1 MQKETQHG
9 IVHPTIGTKSFYYR
23 LQIHPS
29 VKSIRDYWDST
40 SSDAGIKS
48 SSRDVLAFCLMY
60 EKPAGRCIGEIILA
74 VNTPV
79 NIIVHECL
87 HALLHWGKLKNLNIY
102 HAEEDFCF
110 AMQCLVKNVLR
121 KYKKINKIPTEKFK
135 TPL

>member
-1 MQKETQHG
+1 MPQEIHVS
-9 IVHPTIGTKSFYYR
+9 IVHPTTKRKSFYYR

-29 VKSIRDYWDST
+29 MKSIREYWDSVHT
-40 SSDAGIKS
+40 EAETKASGWEV
-48 SSRDVLAFCLMY
+48 RAFCLMY

-121 KYKKINKIPTEKFK
+121 KYKKLNKIPTEKFK
-135 TPL
+135 NPL